1 MRRTT
6 PDWVAPDPV
15 LKQEIDQRLE
25 TRLGQTKPMRDTG
38 GFYFRELWECLDHPL
53 TAMEMEEV
61 FESGTRM
68 GLRILMPY
76 WDVDLLE
83 MLYRIPPHL
92 LNKGGRSKGL
102 VRQSVARRFP
112 QLGFERQ
119 KKVTATN
126 FFNSTMLQD
135 GKKAWQVLGGTPA
148 LAELGIVDEERLGST
163 MEDILAGNQPRQAY
177 RIWDVLNL
185 EAWLRPRL

>member
-1 MRRTT
+1 MQRRT
-6 PDWVAPDPV
+6 PDWAAPDPA

-25 TRLGQTKPMRDTG
+25 ARLSQTQPIRDTG
-38 GFYFRELWECLDHPL
+38 GFYFSELWECLDHPL
-53 TAMEMEEV
+53 TAMEKEEN
-61 FESGTRM
+61 FENGTRM

-76 WDVDLLE
+76 WDVDVIE

-126 FFNSTMLQD
+126 FFNSMMLQD

-148 LAELGIVDEERLGST
+148 LAELGIVHEERLGSA
-163 MEDILAGNQPRQAY
+163 MENILAGNHPPQAY
-177 RIWDVLNL
+177 RIWDILNL
-185 EAWLRPRL
+185 EAWLQPRL